1 MALFILLSFCL
12 ILEVHPQYVPQPQ
25 LVVSSTERGSVQ
37 LDCKT
42 LYAGVSQCYFYPE
55 RDKTNLK
62 HSASCQLSLTDSE
75 LTRWTGRS
83 YSPPEP
89 VSVICFYT
97 ESKSGLS
104 KPSPHS
110 LPATVT
116 VLVLDQKPVMS
127 VRYDSQYEEF
137 TAVCEMPLSGSVRA
151 DFRCNLYTGHLLYLK
166 GESRRRRSGK
176 WSCSFTSSK
185 TDLLNHLQSVK
196 SRELSCDYS
205 LNSDPSARSPM
216 SHTYDISNLIPVPTQ
231 PSITEEKSTAVSL
244 VSSTLFVTTKGP
256 TTRLPVVPSSS
267 IVTKM
272 STIATSSAPLPVS
285 TTTAM
290 PSSTA
295 GTTQTTWNYDDY
307 ISSDVKSS
315 LLIIVLSV
323 TGTSVLLAGVMI
335 VFPCRF
341 IKKQRTDRL
350 KVNSARGDQGDMMAV
365 LSVEEFGPGAAGTYS
380 MFTSVTAPYQPSGA
394 DRTVYTVVI
403 YSLSTQKQKS
413 FSFF

>member
-1 MALFILLSFCL
+1 MALIILLSFCL
-12 ILEVHPQYVPQPQ
+12 ILEVHPQHVSQPQ

-42 LYAGVSQCYFYPE
+42 PYAGVSQCFFYPE
-55 RDKTNLK
+55 RDDKNVKL
-62 HSASCQLSLTDSE
+62 SPSCQLSLTGSE

-83 YSPPEP
+83 YSSPEP
-89 VSVICFYT
+89 VSVICYYT
-97 ESKSGLS
+97 VSESGLY
-104 KPSPHS
+104 KPSPRS

-116 VLVLDQKPVMS
+116 VLDKKPKIA

-137 TAVCEMPLSGSVRA
+137 TAVCEIPLSGSVRA

-166 GESRRRRSGK
+166 GESKRGNSGK
-176 WSCSFTSSK
+176 WSCVFTASK
-185 TDLLNHLQSVK
+185 TDLLNRLQSVK
-196 SRELSCDYS
+196 SRGVSCDYS

-216 SHTYDISNLIPVPTQ
+216 SHTYDILNLLPTPAQ
-231 PSITEEKSTAVSL
+231 PSITGEKSAAASL
-244 VSSTLFVTTKGP
+244 VSSA
-256 TTRLPVVPSSS
+256 RL
-267 IVTKM
+267 I
-272 STIATSSAPLPVS
+272 
-285 TTTAM
+285 TTTDPKTTTETVSPTSA
-290 PSSTA
+290 A
-295 GTTQTTWNYDDY
+295 TQTTRHYDDY
-307 ISSDVKSS
+307 RSSDVKTSTVRRVTSDNTSVKHPSTETQVHHPESS

-380 MFTSVTAPYQPSGA
+380 VFTSVTAPYQPSGA
-394 DRTVYTVVI
+394 DQTVYTVVI
-403 YSLSTQKQKS
+403 YSLSTQKQKP